1 MNRSRPTRTARLAA
15 AAALAAGIALAG
27 ASPSSAQPKDLA
39 GTAWRLVE
47 IQSMDDTVAR
57 PDDRSKYTMLL
68 NDDGAV
74 AMRLNCNRAAGKW
87 LAQVG
92 PGGASGHFEFG
103 PLAMT
108 RAMCPPP
115 SLDGRIAAQAA
126 HVRSYLLKDG
136 RLHLSLMADGG
147 IIVWEPLLDI
157 EFEEV
162 AAPAIEAG
170 ILAAFPSYTRSSVGT
185 GDAAALARYVY
196 NRVDLNGDKQD
207 EVLAYVAGRDFCG
220 TGGCPLLLLARDAKG
235 YRVINSFPVS
245 RLPVTVSPRRTGGWT
260 DLVRLESGGGAP
272 ASYVTHTFDGTRYV
286 ERARTPANAV
296 PEGTRYLVGELG
308 PRTGATLTPQTD
320 EAAAAH
326 RPKAPEP
333 SKAGFATVC
342 GVTVAG
348 KDYRYKCTLE
358 GVDPGASG
366 QTVLHFPDNVVTLTW
381 RSATSATAT
390 FEGMV
395 PMAVT
400 VSTTGGVTK
409 FVFED
414 KVYFWVT
421 DRRAA
426 AEQLKTLK

>member
-1 MNRSRPTRTARLAA
+1 MCRPHSPTSRLAA
-15 AAALAAGIALAG
+15 AAALAAGVALAS
-27 ASPSSAQPKDLA
+27 ASPSSAQPKELA
-39 GTAWRLVE
+39 GTAWQLVE
-47 IQSMDDTVAR
+47 IQSMDDTATS
-57 PDDRSKYTMLL
+57 PDDRSKYTMHL
-68 NDDGAV
+68 NGDGTV
-74 AMRLNCNRAAGKW
+74 AMRLNCNRATGKW
-87 LAQVG
+87 SAQTG
-92 PGGASGHFEFG
+92 PGGTSGHFEFG

-108 RAMCPPP
+108 RAFCPPP
-115 SLDGRIAAQAA
+115 SLDVRIASEAS

-147 IIVWEPLLDI
+147 IIVWEPLVDI

-162 AAPAIEAG
+162 ANPAIEAA
-170 ILAAFPSYTRSSVGT
+170 ILTAFPSYTRSSVGA
-185 GDAAALARYVY
+185 GDAAALARYLY
-196 NRVDLNGDKQD
+196 NRVDLNADKQD
-207 EVLAYVAGRDFCG
+207 EVLAYVTGRDFCG

-245 RLPVTVSPRRTGGWT
+245 RLPVTVSPRRVGGWS

-272 ASYVTHTFDGTRYV
+272 ASHVTHTFDGTRYV
-286 ERARTPANAV
+286 ERGRTPANAV
-296 PEGTRYLVGELG
+296 PEGTRYLAGELG
-308 PRTGATLTPQTD
+308 PGTGATLTPQTD

-333 SKAGFATVC
+333 SKTGFATVC

-348 KDYRYKCTLE
+348 KDYRYRCTVE

-366 QTVLHFPDNVVTLTW
+366 QTALHFPDNVVTLTW

-409 FVFED
+409 FVLED
-414 KVYFWVT
+414 RVYYWVS

-426 AEQLKTLK
+426 ADELKTLK